1 MPTPDDFRRIALA
14 LPETEEG
21 SHMGHPDFRVGGKVF
36 ATLAYPNADWGMVR
50 LMPEQQADFRA
61 LSTAFE
67 PAPGAWG
74 RGGNTLVRL
83 AEIDSDLLE
92 TALAAAWRERAPKR
106 LLAAHRL

>member
-1 MPTPDDFRRIALA
+1 MPTPDDFRRTALA
-14 LPETEEG
+14 LPEAEES

-36 ATLAYPNADWGMVR
+36 ATLAYPNAEWGMVR
-50 LMPEQQADFRA
+50 LMPEQQADFMA
-61 LSTAFE
+61 LSAAFE

-83 AEIDSDLLE
+83 AEIDAGLLE
-92 TALAAAWRERAPKR
+92 RALAAAWRERAPRR

>member
-14 LPETEEG
+14 LPETEER

-36 ATLAYPNADWGMVR
+36 ATLGYPNVEWGMVR
-50 LMPEQQADFRA
+50 LMPEQQADFMA
-61 LSTAFE
+61 LSPAFE

-74 RGGNTLVRL
+74 RGGNTLVKL
-83 AEIDSDLLE
+83 AEIEAEVLE